1 MSYDNDPRWS
11 LNYEVASSEEKQII
25 DNLNKNYPA
34 IDFVANLYASGA
46 YKYDYKTKTFVFT
59 QTTLVGQWILI
70 AGEPK
75 ELDFENFII
84 SMNEKF
90 DWSNLEFNTK
100 TKLGGTLKIS
110 ESSDKKLIYI
120 PNKNKINEN

>member
-1 MSYDNDPRWS
+1 M
-11 LNYEVASSEEKQII
+11 K
-25 DNLNKNYPA
+25 NL
-34 IDFVANLYASGA
+34 
-46 YKYDYKTKTFVFT
+46 
-59 QTTLVGQWILI
+59 
-70 AGEPK
+70 
-75 ELDFENFII
+75 
-84 SMNEKF
+84 